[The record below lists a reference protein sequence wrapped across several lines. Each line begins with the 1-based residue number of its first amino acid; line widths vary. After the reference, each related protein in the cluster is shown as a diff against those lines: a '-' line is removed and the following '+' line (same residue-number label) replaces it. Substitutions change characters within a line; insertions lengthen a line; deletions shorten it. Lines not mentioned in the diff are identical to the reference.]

1 MKSLNLL
8 LALSFASFALAAQ
21 DFDHSFRENYS
32 VSTPAQLAIS
42 SSDGNIE
49 LMPGSGS
56 ELQVYF
62 IVTKNGR
69 VLDISRAQL
78 EEEVSLTIVKTGSSL
93 DIEVKYPQNYWTL
106 DWTDRLNVNF
116 KVFAPVQTACTL
128 RTSDGNISVQG
139 LSGTQQMKT
148 SDGNIKA
155 WEINGDLT
163 VTTSDGNI
171 QGDKISGK
179 VYSKTSDG
187 DIRFDIIKGGVEA
200 TTSDGDIRLT
210 NVDGSVRTTTS
221 DGDIDIA
228 NIRGDHYAHTSDG
241 DIYFQ
246 DLYGSL
252 DASVSD
258 GNIRGNIVELRTKL
272 RAKTS
277 DGNIDISVPS
287 GIGMD
292 LYVKG
297 ESVNVPLQNFSG
309 RSDDDIIDG
318 KTNGGGVDVNLTTS
332 DGRIKLV
339 YR

>member
-1 MKSLNLL
+1 MKSINLL
-8 LALSFASFALAAQ
+8 LALLFVSLVLRAQ
-21 DFDHSFRENYS
+21 DFDHSFKETYS
-32 VSTPAQLAIS
+32 VSTPAQLSVS

-49 LMPGSGS
+49 VVPGSGN
-56 ELQVYF
+56 EMEVF
-62 IVTKNGR
+62 FAVKKNGR
-69 VLDISRAQL
+69 LLDISRSQL
-78 EEEVSLTIVKTGSSL
+78 EEELTLTIIKTGSSL
-93 DIEVKYPQNYWTL
+93 DINVKYPESWTM
-106 DWTDRLNVNF
+106 DWRNRLTVDF
-116 KVFAPVQTACTL
+116 KIHTPVQTACDL
-128 RTSDGNISVQG
+128 KTSDGNISLRG
-139 LSGTQQMKT
+139 LSSAQKAKT

-155 WEINGDLT
+155 WDINGDLST
-163 VTTSDGNI
+163 VTSDGNI
-171 QGDKISGK
+171 QAEGVEGRL
-179 VYSKTSDG
+179 YAKTSDG
-187 DIRFDIIKGGVEA
+187 NITVVRVNGSVESG
-200 TTSDGDIRLT
+200 TSDGDIRLT
-210 NVDGSVRTTTS
+210 GVRGNVRTTTS
-221 DGDIDIA
+221 DGNIDLQDV
-228 NIRGDHYAHTSDG
+228 RGDHYAHTSDG
-241 DIYFQ
+241 DIFFQ

-258 GNIRGNIVELRTKL
+258 GNIRGNIVELRTEL

-332 DGRIKLV
+332 DGRITLV